1 MDSKTSSV
9 AGRLFQ
15 RVDRALSH
23 ALNCTAAG
31 EVNGAAARQRGR
43 ADAANSAR
51 YAAIGCGSGAG
62 LTERYAATSS
72 ASFALAALRWRS
84 LT

>member
-1 MDSKTSSV
+1 MDSKTASA

-15 RVDRALSH
+15 RADRALSH
-23 ALNCTAAG
+23 ALNCT
-31 EVNGAAARQRGR
+31 VARERGR
-43 ADAANSAR
+43 AAAANRAR
-51 YAAIGCGSGAG
+51 YAAIGCASGAG

-72 ASFALAALRWRS
+72 ASFVLAALRWRS